1 MVRPYQVIIGGFAE
15 RNCRLE
21 VYHFLNHLP
30 SVLLALIQKV
40 KRKYPTPYKL
50 RFVLTWLSVSQNGTK
65 EALTSC

>member
-15 RNCRLE
+15 RNCRQE

-40 KRKYPTPYKL
+40 KQKYPKPPQISI
-50 RFVLTWLSVSQNGTK
+50 RFDVVIN
-65 EALTSC
+65 

>member
-21 VYHFLNHLP
+21 VHHFLNHLP

-40 KRKYPTPYKL
+40 KRKYPTPL
-50 RFVLTWLSVSQNGTK
+50 QISIRPDVVIS
-65 EALTSC
+65 